1 MHWLRCGIFTFTNAA
16 ELGLQLIGRL
26 PRLALAQS
34 SQKAGETDQ
43 VRDPEKGAPSAE
55 DDLWVGVNL
64 VGPMWGNRVNATI
77 VTLQQKPRAVA
88 VIPLAHADA

>member
-1 MHWLRCGIFTFTNAA
+1 MHWLCCGIFAFTHAA
-16 ELGLQLIGRL
+16 ELTLHLIGSP
-26 PRLALAQS
+26 PRLASAQP

-64 VGPMWGNRVNATI
+64 VGPMWGNRVNPPI
-77 VTLQQKPRAVA
+77 DTL
-88 VIPLAHADA
+88 

>member
-1 MHWLRCGIFTFTNAA
+1 MEGTISTLIAIRGLRCGVFAFTHAA
-16 ELGLQLIGRL
+16 ELALHFIGCL

-34 SQKAGETDQ
+34 RQKAGETDQ

-64 VGPMWGNRVNATI
+64 VGPMWGNRVYPPI
-77 VTLQQKPRAVA
+77 DTL
-88 VIPLAHADA
+88 